1 LVVITR
7 ILCGTACAILIHL
20 VIELVRIKG

>member
-1 LVVITR
+1 VITR

-20 VIELVRIKG
+20 VIELVSIKG